1 MIGSI
6 GRIKLIPNIKVNY
19 CLRDIF
25 NAVFISGNKRGYC
38 NDVNNYLR
46 DLLNVP
52 EVVLTS
58 SGRSALFHILTYLPQ
73 HKVIVPAYTCD
84 VVIEAVKM
92 AGKEIIYAH
101 VDRNTLNVEENPEID
116 DKSILIATHQYGFPC
131 KIKEF
136 CETCRQ
142 KGAVVIED
150 CAGAFGTQIDGQMAG
165 TFGDYAIFSFNASK
179 LINSPSTGGFLI
191 ARNKT
196 DISELRD
203 KIKFKPCDFKYKAKN
218 LIKSMAFCFDKNSF
232 VHYWLSKTV
241 KHDAA
246 KSYISAEAYHPNPK
260 VLNDYSYGFY
270 NWQAYVVLKQLKRLP
285 NLMQKRGE
293 LMAAY
298 KTRLNGLYQ
307 AESFD
312 RQKCSIRYPVYLKD
326 KLAVKQKLKRTGV
339 EIGSGFEHFVCPEGF
354 TEERAVGRNI
364 AYLPF
369 SSNYSKKEINYIIK
383 VLNQV
388 ANEQGPNS

>member
-1 MIGSI
+1 MD
-6 GRIKLIPNIKVNY
+6 RIKLIPNIKVNY
-19 CLRDIF
+19 CLWDIIR
-25 NAVFISGNKRGYC
+25 AVFVSSYKRGYC
-38 NDVNNYLR
+38 NDVNNFLR
-46 DLLNVP
+46 NLLNVP
-52 EVVLTS
+52 EVILTS
-58 SGRSALFHILTYLPQ
+58 SGRSALYLILTNLSQ

-84 VVIEAVKM
+84 VVVEAVKM
-92 AGKEIIYAH
+92 AGKEIVYAH
-101 VDRNTLNVEENPEID
+101 VDRNTLNVEEIPEID
-116 DKSILIATHQYGFPC
+116 DKCILIATHQYGFPC

-136 CETCRQ
+136 CEACRQ
-142 KGAVVIED
+142 KGTVVIED

-191 ARNKT
+191 ANNKS
-196 DISELRD
+196 DINVLRD
-203 KIKFKPCDFKYKAKN
+203 SFKFKPCDFKYKAKN

-232 VHYWLSKTV
+232 VHYWLSKAV
-241 KHDAA
+241 RHDAT
-246 KSYISAEAYHPNPK
+246 KSHISSEDYKPNPK

-293 LMAAY
+293 LMEAY
-298 KTRLNGLYQ
+298 RTRLDGLYQ

-312 RQKCSIRYPVYLKD
+312 RQNCSIRYPVYLND
-326 KLAVKQKLKRTGV
+326 KMDVKQKLRRKGV
-339 EIGSGFEHFVCPEGF
+339 EIGSGFEHFVCPDAF
-354 TEERAVGRNI
+354 KEERSIGRDI

-369 SSNYSKKEINYIIK
+369 SSNFSKKEVNYIIK

-388 ANEQGPNS
+388 ANEQGANS